1 MERQDIWKKMISSGA
16 WGEFIRKE
24 GSDSNQLFLL
34 HYVTVVKTATPTQDR
49 IPDTEAFLPYFYTAQ
64 KVPADN
70 VIIEKE

>member
-1 MERQDIWKKMISSGA
+1 MNLLEKKGLILTS
-16 WGEFIRKE
+16 
-24 GSDSNQLFLL
+24 LL